1 MDANTVKRQKVRVST
16 LGCKV
21 NQFES
26 ASFISGFKEQG
37 CELVSAPEEAD
48 ILVVNTCAVTA
59 RAGQQSRQLIRK
71 LRRSNPEARLLVTGC
86 YAQLT
91 GDELPE
97 LVSDSSLVVIGNAD
111 KHLLVNTALEQG
123 CSVPPVKDVGAAQEI
138 CPLPVRRF
146 SGRTRAYLRIQDGCN
161 NFCSYCIVPYTRG
174 RCRSLPLAEVLAQV
188 DIFVEEGYQE
198 LVITGINVGKYGL
211 DLTEGESIYSLLE
224 TLCHRFPGIRIRLSS
239 VEPAE
244 VNDRL
249 LDLMT
254 GCANFM
260 PHLHIPL
267 QSGDDG
273 VLMRMRRKYTTETF
287 AEVVERVR
295 TALPHAAIGCDILAG
310 FPGEDD
316 RAAENS
322 LAFLAGLPVTYLHIF
337 PYSLRPDTAAAKFAD
352 QVPGPVK
359 DARVARLRELDVQKK
374 VAFYQQHCGTEQRVL
389 LEGGDERAGLLKGF
403 SENYIPVRC
412 KGATPSVKNLVENS
426 VGSLAGTVVSVRL
439 IEVRGETVFGEI
451 INP

>member
-1 MDANTVKRQKVRVST
+1 MDEGNVKARKVTVST

-37 CELVSAPEEAD
+37 CELVSASEEAD

-91 GDELPE
+91 GNELPE
-97 LVSDSSLVVIGNAD
+97 LVADGSLLIIGNAD
-111 KHLLVNTALEQG
+111 KDLLVSTALGERNSAPQI
-123 CSVPPVKDVGAAQEI
+123 KDVGTAQEI

-174 RCRSLPLAEVLAQV
+174 RCRSLPLADVLAQV
-188 DIFVEEGYQE
+188 EVFVEEGYQE

-224 TLCHRFPGIRIRLSS
+224 TLCRRFPEIRIRLSS

-244 VNDRL
+244 VNQRL
-249 LDLMT
+249 LDLMAEF
-254 GCANFM
+254 ANFM

-273 VLMRMRRKYTTETF
+273 VLMRMQRKYTTKTF
-287 AEVVERVR
+287 ADVVERVR
-295 TALPHAAIGCDILAG
+295 IALPHAAIGCDILAG
-310 FPGEDD
+310 FPGEDEQ
-316 RAAENS
+316 AAKNS
-322 LAFLAGLPVTYLHIF
+322 VTFLAGLPITYLHIF
-337 PYSLRPDTAAAKFAD
+337 PYSLRPGTAAAKFAD

-359 DARVARLRELDVQKK
+359 DARVARLRELDAQKK
-374 VAFYQQHCGTEQRVL
+374 VDFYQQHWGTEQRVL
-389 LEGGDERAGLLKGF
+389 LEGIDEQAGLLKGF

-412 KGATPSVKNLVENS
+412 KEAASLSESSARSSVR
-426 VGSLAGTVVSVRL
+426 TVVSVRL
-439 IEVRGETVFGEI
+439 VEVRGEVVLGEI
-451 INP
+451 ISP

>member
-1 MDANTVKRQKVRVST
+1 MDVNTVKKRKVAVTT

-26 ASFISGFKEQG
+26 ASFVSGFREQG
-37 CELVSAPEEAD
+37 CELVSASEDAD

-59 RAGQQSRQLIRK
+59 RAGQQSRQLIRR

-97 LVSDSSLVVIGNAD
+97 LIADSSLIVIGNGD
-111 KHLLVNTALEQG
+111 KHLVVSTALAEGQSIPS
-123 CSVPPVKDVGAAQEI
+123 SVTDVGLVKGI

-146 SGRTRAYLRIQDGCN
+146 SGRTRAYIRIQDGCN

-174 RCRSLPLAEVLAQV
+174 RCRSLPLADVLAQV
-188 DIFVEEGYQE
+188 VIFVEEGYRE

-211 DLTEGESIYSLLE
+211 DLTEGENIYSLLK
-224 TLCHRFPGIRIRLSS
+224 TLCRRFPALRIRLSS

-244 VNDRL
+244 VNERL

-254 GCANFM
+254 GFANFM

-273 VLMRMRRKYTTETF
+273 VLTRMQRKYTTETF
-287 AEVVERVR
+287 AQVVERVR
-295 TALPHAAIGCDILAG
+295 MVLPHAAIGCDILAG
-310 FPGEDD
+310 FPGEDEQ
-316 RAAENS
+316 AAENS
-322 LAFLAGLPVTYLHIF
+322 FSFLAQLPITYLHIF
-337 PYSLRPDTAAAKFAD
+337 PYSLRPGTAAAKFAD
-352 QVPGPVK
+352 QVLGPVK
-359 DARVARLRELDVQKK
+359 DARVARLRELDAQKK
-374 VAFYQQHCGTEQRVL
+374 ADFYQQHCGTEQRVL
-389 LEGGDERAGLLKGF
+389 LEGIDKQAGLFKGF

-412 KGATPSVKNLVENS
+412 KGDARLA
-426 VGSLAGTVVSVRL
+426 GSSAGTVVPVRL
-439 IEVRGETVFGEI
+439 IEVRGETVLGES
-451 INP
+451 INS

>member
-1 MDANTVKRQKVRVST
+1 MKNRKVAVTT

-26 ASFISGFKEQG
+26 ASFLSGFREQG
-37 CELVSAPEEAD
+37 CELVSAFEEAD

-59 RAGQQSRQLIRK
+59 RAGQQSRQLIRR
-71 LRRSNPEARLLVTGC
+71 LRRSNPAARLVVTGC

-97 LVSDSSLVVIGNAD
+97 LLADSALVVIGNAD
-111 KHLLVNTALEQG
+111 KHLLVSTALAEEG
-123 CSVPPVKDVGAAQEI
+123 GVPPVKDVGVAQEI

-174 RCRSLPLAEVLAQV
+174 RCRSLPLADVLAQV
-188 DIFVEEGYQE
+188 EAFVEEGYQE

-211 DLTEGESIYSLLE
+211 DLAEGEDIYSLLE
-224 TLCHRFPGIRIRLSS
+224 ILCHRFPTIRIRLSS

-249 LDLMT
+249 LSLMAEF
-254 GCANFM
+254 ANFM

-267 QSGDDG
+267 QSGENG
-273 VLMRMRRKYTTETF
+273 VLARMHRKYTTETF
-287 AEVVERVR
+287 AEVVEQVR
-295 TALPHAAIGCDILAG
+295 TVLPHAAIGCDILAG
-310 FPGEDD
+310 FPGENEE
-316 RAAENS
+316 AAEKS
-322 LAFLAGLPVTYLHIF
+322 ISFLAELPITYLHIF
-337 PYSLRPDTAAAKFAD
+337 PYSLRPGTEAAKYAD

-359 DARVARLRELDVQKK
+359 DARVARLRGLDAQKRR
-374 VAFYQQHCGTEQRVL
+374 AFYQQHCGMEQRVL
-389 LEGGDERAGLLKGF
+389 FEGLDEQTGLLKGF

-412 KGATPSVKNLVENS
+412 QGRAHV
-426 VGSLAGTVVSVRL
+426 VGSVMSVRL
-439 IEVRGETVFGEI
+439 IEVRDKVVFGER